1 MEGKYRTELSIHSS
15 KSLHAHHK
23 LSTGNSAVKKVQTK
37 VQGASNLIKDR
48 ILSCVLNY
56 ENRGAERKP
65 EWHRIAGQ
73 DAMMVKFG

>member
-1 MEGKYRTELSIHSS
+1 M
-15 KSLHAHHK
+15 
-23 LSTGNSAVKKVQTK
+23 KKVQTK